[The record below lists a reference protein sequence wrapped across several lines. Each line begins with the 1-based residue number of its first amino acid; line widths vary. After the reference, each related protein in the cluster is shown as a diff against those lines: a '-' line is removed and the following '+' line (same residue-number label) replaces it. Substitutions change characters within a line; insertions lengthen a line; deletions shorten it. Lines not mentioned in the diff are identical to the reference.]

1 MGLATRETWDE
12 FAPHTASSWRPLR
25 LCEWLLF
32 MEHVLYAPMHY
43 LIQSVH
49 SPVRWGP
56 LLFPFTGETEAQIN
70 GVTDP
75 DLPPEMWQR
84 RELNQPVLRL
94 IASPQATQGVRELS
108 RSPRVSDSIIPDTEA
123 AQAWDQ

>member
-1 MGLATRETWDE
+1 M
-12 FAPHTASSWRPLR
+12 
-25 LCEWLLF
+25 
-32 MEHVLYAPMHY
+32 
-43 LIQSVH
+43 
-49 SPVRWGP
+49 RWGP

-108 RSPRVSDSIIPDTEA
+108 RSPSQPPYLTVSSLTQKQPGPGISDSLTPQGPKRGRERDSLEVTHWGPERTES
-123 AQAWDQ
+123 QY